1 MMEALQF
8 DFMRNALIAGLL
20 VSITGGIIGC
30 FVVVNR
36 IVFITAGFPMRLMAA
51 LVWASSWDSTL
62 C

>member
-8 DFMRNALIAGLL
+8 DFMRNALLAGLL

-36 IVFITAGFPMRLMAA
+36 IVFITAGFPMRFMALLA
-51 LVWASSWDSTL
+51 WDSF
-62 C
+62 